1 MARFRRGHGRDGVC
15 TEAAEAARRT
25 YRSRCALAAAVALL
39 AAACGSSGGSEES
52 GSTATDPGSTATSP
66 STTDVSTTEV
76 APTTI
81 AGSTTS
87 ATSTTPTSEAAGCST
102 LLQSGCRSNDVRRLQ
117 RLLNSK
123 GFGPVIVDQEF
134 GAQTVGALKAFEL
147 ACRTVCTRDG
157 RILIDRD
164 EWAYLESLPTV
175 APEEPSG

>member
-1 MARFRRGHGRDGVC
+1 MARFRRGYVRDGLY
-15 TEAAEAARRT
+15 TEATQVVRRT
-25 YRSRCALAAAVALL
+25 SRSRYALAAAVALL
-39 AAACGSSGGSEES
+39 AAACGSSGRTEES
-52 GSTATDPGSTATSP
+52 GSTATDTGSTATSP
-66 STTDVSTTEV
+66 STADVSTTEV
-76 APTTI
+76 APTTT

-87 ATSTTPTSEAAGCST
+87 AKSTTPTSEAAGCST

-123 GFGPVIVDQEF
+123 GFGPVTVDQTF
-134 GAQTVGALKAFEL
+134 GAETVVALDSFER

-164 EWAYLESLPTV
+164 EWAYLESLPTT